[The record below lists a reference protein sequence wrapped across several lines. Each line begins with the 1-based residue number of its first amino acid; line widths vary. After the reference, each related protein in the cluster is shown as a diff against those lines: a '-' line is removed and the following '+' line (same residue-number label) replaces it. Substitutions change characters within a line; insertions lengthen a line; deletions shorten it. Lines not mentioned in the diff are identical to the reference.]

1 MSDAAGMD
9 IQISAAGEP
18 RRGGGWRCGG
28 ERTVKE
34 RRRCRRIS
42 GSEDGEQGGRAG
54 KRVKKM
60 AERSSGLVIRFSSCA
75 ERGTS

>member
-18 RRGGGWRCGG
+18 RRGGGWRCRG

-42 GSEDGEQGGRAG
+42 GSEEGGLG
-54 KRVKKM
+54 S
-60 AERSSGLVIRFSSCA
+60 E
-75 ERGTS
+75 